1 MTVLSKLLP
10 LNLSPEELTDS
21 ELVKLHQYSLY
32 HALHE
37 LFAYVDT
44 DCSGIITWE
53 ELSAFLMEYA
63 SVEYLDKHIR
73 VADSSIFELKEGTNH
88 APQFLRCIQSQIEN
102 SFAESRTHV
111 DRSLHGTPIQQLLLC
126 TERDVLLSLET

>member
-1 MTVLSKLLP
+1 MIVLSKLLP
-10 LNLSPEELTDS
+10 LKLSAEELADP

-44 DCSGIITWE
+44 DCSGVISWE

-63 SVEYLDKHIR
+63 SVEYLDTHVR
-73 VADSSIFELKEGTNH
+73 VADSTIFELKEGTNH

-111 DRSLHGTPIQQLLLC
+111 DRALHGTPI
-126 TERDVLLSLET
+126 